1 MNHLHRPLQVKSIDE
16 RGVFEGYGSVFG
28 VEDHYREVVERG
40 AFAKTLARWRAKGR
54 MPALLWQHDRD
65 KPIGV
70 YEDMT
75 EDEHGLAVRGRLL
88 IDEVPLAREAWALV
102 KAGAIGGLSIG
113 YRTERAEFDDRRG
126 VLLLKELDLWETSLV
141 TFPANEAATVTSIK
155 TIRDFEKFLRDSGFS
170 KREAVRIASNG
181 FDRRDAGEETDADAA
196 EAIKAALRKNIQSFK
211 GD

>member
-75 EDEHGLAVRGRLL
+75 EDE
-88 IDEVPLAREAWALV
+88 
-102 KAGAIGGLSIG
+102 
-113 YRTERAEFDDRRG
+113 
-126 VLLLKELDLWETSLV
+126 
-141 TFPANEAATVTSIK
+141 
-155 TIRDFEKFLRDSGFS
+155 
-170 KREAVRIASNG
+170 
-181 FDRRDAGEETDADAA
+181 DAA
-196 EAIKAALRKNIQSFK
+196 VEDFDFDELEL
-211 GD
+211 GDDDLSLDDDF